1 MSRIIKLGNLI
12 TFIQQKN
19 MVLVTPQLKQKGRL
33 SQQLKS
39 VLEFTGA
46 KWVSTQKWG
55 GKNPKMDGENNGKPY

>member
-1 MSRIIKLGNLI
+1 MSRIIKRPMKLGSLI

-19 MVLVTPQLKQKGRL
+19 MVLVAAQLKQKGRL

-46 KWVSTQKWG
+46 TWVSTQK
-55 GKNPKMDGENNGKPY
+55 